1 MNVPPHPK
9 PLRSLSRFIG
19 RGGGR
24 GILFHM
30 KRYLFILLAVLAVS
44 SPAWGRAR
52 RGDRADRAAAPRLTE
67 AEEKQFFLYYY
78 EAVRLRD
85 QALYDQALDALLLCY
100 AIDSLDPG
108 LNADLGLLYGSI
120 GLIDEAE
127 AHLAKAVELQP
138 ENWWYN
144 LRLIN
149 LLTERKQFDRAI
161 RLATDLQQV
170 YPYREDVYY
179 MLASLYAQTGQTAK
193 AAEAYNTMER
203 MVGINET
210 LSLEKFRLYAQA
222 RQNKKAVGEIDRLI
236 AAFPHETRYQV
247 LRGDI
252 YMQQHQPDEAL
263 AVYRDV
269 LARDPQNPYVYLSL
283 SDYYNATGQPDQA
296 MDMIVTALR
305 NEQLD
310 VDTKMGILG
319 KYIEKL
325 LANQKKID
333 ETEELFK
340 LLIEY
345 YPLEEQVHAYYA
357 TFLQYQGRK
366 EEMLDELETLLY
378 INPANEGAWLQR
390 LQTYLADG
398 DLPRVLAVADQGL
411 ESLPESA
418 SLLFYKAVALM
429 QQKDYPAALAAV
441 REALAL
447 FDAGKANNKAL
458 QSNLYAQLGDLHY
471 QLGNAPEAFEAYE
484 NALRLDP
491 GNVYTMNNYAY
502 YLSLAGENLRRAEQ
516 LSAKTV
522 EAEPKNSTFLDT
534 YAWILYRQG
543 SYSLAKFY
551 IERAIDNLDPEED
564 NSVLYDHYGDIL
576 QANGEKEKA
585 VEMWRKAQE
594 LGLDTGAK
602 IEASTSPSQGT
613 DAADPQ

>member
-1 MNVPPHPK
+1 M
-9 PLRSLSRFIG
+9 RSSFIS
-19 RGGGR
+19 
-24 GILFHM
+24 F
-30 KRYLFILLAVLAVS
+30 V
-44 SPAWGRAR
+44 
-52 RGDRADRAAAPRLTE
+52 AAAL
-67 AEEKQFFLYYY
+67 
-78 EAVRLRD
+78 
-85 QALYDQALDALLLCY
+85 
-100 AIDSLDPG
+100 
-108 LNADLGLLYGSI
+108 
-120 GLIDEAE
+120 
-127 AHLAKAVELQP
+127 
-138 ENWWYN
+138 
-144 LRLIN
+144 
-149 LLTERKQFDRAI
+149 
-161 RLATDLQQV
+161 
-170 YPYREDVYY
+170 
-179 MLASLYAQTGQTAK
+179 
-193 AAEAYNTMER
+193 
-203 MVGINET
+203 
-210 LSLEKFRLYAQA
+210 
-222 RQNKKAVGEIDRLI
+222 LI
-236 AAFPHETRYQV
+236 AGSGCRHSVRQ
-247 LRGDI
+247 
-252 YMQQHQPDEAL
+252 EA
-263 AVYRDV
+263 A
-269 LARDPQNPYVYLSL
+269 A
-283 SDYYNATGQPDQA
+283 
-296 MDMIVTALR
+296 
-305 NEQLD
+305 
-310 VDTKMGILG
+310 
-319 KYIEKL
+319 
-325 LANQKKID
+325 
-333 ETEELFK
+333 
-340 LLIEY
+340 
-345 YPLEEQVHAYYA
+345 
-357 TFLQYQGRK
+357 
-366 EEMLDELETLLY
+366 
-378 INPANEGAWLQR
+378 
-390 LQTYLADG
+390 
-398 DLPRVLAVADQGL
+398 LPRVLAVADQGL

-576 QANGEKEKA
+576 QASGEKEKA